1 MKRYL
6 AFLTIALALFAC
18 KKTQPTG
25 EKYLPGPVLATST
38 GTIQFDANGGEAYL
52 TVSGAKT
59 LTAKSDRDWV
69 LVTVDGAEV
78 VFNAGFNNSFESRY
92 ASVLISDGTA
102 SRAVEVVQFGY
113 SSKYV
118 WEEEYSFTNQGG
130 TLSLLYED
138 TDNFIRVKVEEAWI
152 SAIPAEGV
160 FSITVEKNS
169 GVAREGAITWQCGD
183 DVRIITIKQAAGTSG
198 GGDNPGGDGEGA
210 DGSYSGYLGTW
221 TDASGNTLRLEVFP
235 EHEGEAYIAYYSGFA
250 LDGEVVPFPAFYE
263 DNAITFYSAVL
274 HEYDDAPLMIYFC
287 AMDTDG
293 YIELGGPD
301 EDQKLAYSTLS
312 NGGKSINIIGNKYKA
327 VYSGTTYDEEIAKLM
342 VRLYAD
348 SDYENYQAG
357 YFYAIG
363 MEDMNLPASFVKGGN
378 STSVNA
384 KSVKNDFWTPFMK
397 GSLWAPQTRRIR

>member
-1 MKRYL
+1 MSLMKRYL

-118 WEEEYSFTNQGG
+118 WEEEYRFTNQGG

-183 DVRIITIKQAAGTSG
+183 DVRTITIKQAAGTSG
-198 GGDNPGGDGEGA
+198 GGDNPGGGDQPADVTYASWIGSWNSSAGALVISEASEEQGMYIMSFAQFGQQNVPAFFNAETGALEFYAYSLGTDGNWEYWFCAVDSENYIETGGPNDDIMLASATLNAAKTGFTIEGNEYEA
-210 DGSYSGYLGTW
+210 VYGGTPYDEVIVQLLVAGYLSV
-221 TDASGNTLRLEVFP
+221 A
-235 EHEGEAYIAYYSGFA
+235 EGEQEPGWY
-250 LDGEVVPFPAFYE
+250 
-263 DNAITFYSAVL
+263 TF
-274 HEYDDAPLMIYFC
+274 
-287 AMDTDG
+287 
-293 YIELGGPD
+293 
-301 EDQKLAYSTLS
+301 
-312 NGGKSINIIGNKYKA
+312 NGMSP
-327 VYSGTTYDEEIAKLM
+327 VD
-342 VRLYAD
+342 
-348 SDYENYQAG
+348 
-357 YFYAIG
+357 
-363 MEDMNLPASFVKGGN
+363 LPAAYTKAG
-378 STSVNA
+378 TS
-384 KSVKNDFWTPFMK
+384 SVKNVPLVLSSENYYSSVK
-397 GSLWAPQTRRIR
+397 NIQKRQ